1 MSQTMNTSGN
11 TMVNSIGNNIGN
23 SLATSTNGPGMIVT
37 NNGPSN
43 TMGNSTPATPTN
55 NCQSIRYCWEADKVK
70 TLIRL
75 RAELSP
81 LFTGK
86 RNASKYAWA
95 VVERELSVPLPISK
109 IIKKWNNLLQEYK
122 AIKMS
127 EEPKRREWPFFNLM
141 DVYFSDQVN
150 DPTLRLFSSTKRF
163 DSDTLDDAQFDDEI
177 MNQTAAVAIA
187 AAAAA
192 SAAAANAASQH
203 KIKGELIHGHS
214 GGSMLD
220 ISDIIE
226 DHLGSGDSK
235 LDQFKREIV
244 LSQFSNVS
252 ERSNSSSRKEKNNN
266 NTNSNNNNNSNSNSN
281 NNSNNNNNNNNSN
294 NNNNNNGNA
303 TNNGGNSYREK
314 EKQLIESLSQ
324 SPGTGQ
330 ISNGGGN
337 NASPESSSLNSSPAS
352 HVSSTNGSKMTNG
365 PSTNANFNALLAA
378 ASSTHNG
385 SNLHSN
391 SSSAISS
398 TDRDTDYDDYPND
411 RDSMYEGGST
421 NLKNLNQKL
430 LHQMNEHHNIDQY
443 LLSWR
448 GFHGNMCKGFHS
460 LQRDGQMVD
469 VTIAAGGKIF
479 KAHKLVLS
487 VCSPY
492 FQKIFLEHP
501 SQHPILFMT
510 DVNAHHM
517 AGLLDFM
524 YSGQVNVKY
533 EDLPNFLKVAEALQ
547 VKGLHGESTND
558 NEERDYQQQQQQHAL
573 RLQEQQRLYQ
583 QQQQQQQNMAHHQQ
597 NLAHQ
602 RQQLLQA
609 AQQQAQAVAHAQQQQ
624 AVQQAQQAAAA
635 AAAQQQQLVSRNS
648 FKELMKAKH
657 AAAVAVLNEDYLNN
671 NANNINNNN
680 TTTNNANLNN
690 NLSSMNNNNLSQFG
704 VHQVNPSKKM
714 LDNQKYQKYY
724 SKRKLVQQ
732 YEQEMRAEKRKLGIE
747 DVIQAAAAAKALNL
761 RLNNGGM
768 ASPVGPGTPTPNPPE
783 TPTNGSASGTDEE
796 QPALLQNIKSEPNY
810 DEDEGMEVDQDH
822 HSGAA
827 NNNNNNNN
835 NNSSIN
841 NNNHDEDYYSQRDS
855 VIGKSI
861 KHSILEPNIVL
872 KQSEEC
878 LNTSSQTGSLNL
890 CKNVS

>member
-1 MSQTMNTSGN
+1 MSQPMNTSGN
-11 TMVNSIGNNIGN
+11 TMVNSIGNSIGGGIGKG
-23 SLATSTNGPGMIVT
+23 LATSTNGTGMIVT

-43 TMGNSTPATPTN
+43 NMGNSTPATPTN

-177 MNQTAAVAIA
+177 MNSTAAVAIA

-192 SAAAANAASQH
+192 SAAAANAASQQ
-203 KIKGELIHGHS
+203 KIKSELIHGHS

-252 ERSNSSSRKEKNNN
+252 DRSNSQSRKEKNNN
-266 NTNSNNNNNSNSNSN
+266 NNNNH
-281 NNSNNNNNNNNSN
+281 NNNNNNNSN
-294 NNNNNNGNA
+294 STVNSNNNNGIVAN
-303 TNNGGNSYREK
+303 NSYREK

-324 SPGTGQ
+324 SPGAGHLT
-330 ISNGGGN
+330 NGGVISGN
-337 NASPESSSLNSSPAS
+337 TDSSSLNSSPTS
-352 HVSSTNGSKMTNG
+352 HVSSTNGPKMTNG

-378 ASSTHNG
+378 ANSTHNG
-385 SNLHSN
+385 TTLHSN

-398 TDRDTDYDDYPND
+398 TDRDTDYDDYPNE
-411 RDSMYEGGST
+411 RDSMYDGGST

-583 QQQQQQQNMAHHQQ
+583 QQQQQQQQQSMAQHQQ

-602 RQQLLQA
+602 RQQLIQA

-635 AAAQQQQLVSRNS
+635 AAQQQQLANRNS

-657 AAAVAVLNEDYLNN
+657 AAAAAVLNEDYLNN
-671 NANNINNNN
+671 NASNNNNN
-680 TTTNNANLNN
+680 TTNNNANLNN
-690 NLSSMNNNNLSQFG
+690 NLSSINNNNLSQFG
-704 VHQVNPSKKM
+704 VHQVNQSKKM
-714 LDNQKYQKYY
+714 LDSQKYQKYY

-768 ASPVGPGTPTPNPPE
+768 ASPVAPGTPVPNPPE
-783 TPTNGSASGTDEE
+783 TPTNGSTSGTDEE
-796 QPALLQNIKSEPNY
+796 PPPLIQNIKSEPNY

-822 HSGAA
+822 HSPM
-827 NNNNNNNN
+827 NNNNNNN
-835 NNSSIN
+835 NNSVNNNNN
-841 NNNHDEDYYSQRDS
+841 NNNHAEDYYSQRES
-855 VIGKSI
+855 VIGKST